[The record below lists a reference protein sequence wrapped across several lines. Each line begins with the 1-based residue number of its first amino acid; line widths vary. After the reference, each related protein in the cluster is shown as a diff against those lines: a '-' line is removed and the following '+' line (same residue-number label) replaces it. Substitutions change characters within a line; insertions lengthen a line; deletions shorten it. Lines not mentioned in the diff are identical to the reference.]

1 VKQAAAAMHLRSHIL
16 AFELNCCRSQTK
28 RRLGLDWLD
37 WLDIMRRTYGI
48 KDFVLES
55 K

>member
-1 VKQAAAAMHLRSHIL
+1 MKQAAAAMHLRSHIL

-37 WLDIMRRTYGI
+37 IMRRTYGI